1 MSFINSNSKETTT
14 INFFRGL
21 LPQKNEYKIIFW
33 VKLHSFFGKSVPYI
47 EVFKKS
53 INRPS

>member
-1 MSFINSNSKETTT
+1 MSFINFNSKETTT

-21 LPQKNEYKIIFW
+21 LPQKNQYKIIFW

-47 EVFKKS
+47 EVFLKS